1 MMLRV
6 YGLAVLMALYPDYP
20 DILGHPESCTEGVSR
35 GEKLRWITIRK
46 VNQFQAIY
54 DGSE

>member
-35 GEKLRWITIRK
+35 EKLRWITIRK

-54 DGSE
+54 DGAE